1 MLKVALIGHDLR
13 NDNLGVG
20 ALSVAQADILR
31 KIARRHDLDLRI
43 LFLEGGGPRDQCISG
58 PDISERVVRPL
69 RRPWQFFSVIRS
81 SDLVIDI
88 SGGDSFTDIYGRR
101 RMFQVFLQKFLTHAA
116 GRPLV
121 MAPQTIGPFTGRAG
135 RFLAARTINRC
146 AVVATRDD
154 RSLAFARALGVT
166 REIVEA
172 SDVALRLP
180 YRRPDRP
187 PGSPVRVGLNVSGLL
202 MGGGYTGRNEFGLK
216 LDYPALIRGIIEGFL
231 SRKEDCEL
239 HLVGHVI
246 STAGRED
253 DHSAC
258 TALAGE
264 FPRTIA
270 APAFATPSE
279 AKSYIAGMDFF
290 MGARMHACIAA
301 FSSGVPVVP
310 MAYSRKFEG
319 LFASL
324 GYSHT
329 VDCTGETA
337 DAILGKI
344 FDAYENRQAL
354 AGQARTALETGLQR
368 LDRYEAALEARLLE
382 TAAKRAA
389 IRASIRA

>member
-187 PGSPVRVGLNVSGLL
+187 PGGPVRVGLNVSGLL
-202 MGGGYTGRNEFGLK
+202 MGGGYTGKNEFGLK
-216 LDYPALIRGIIEGFL
+216 LDYPGLIRGIVKGFL
-231 SRKEDCEL
+231 SRGECEL

-246 STAGRED
+246 STTGRED
-253 DHSAC
+253 DYSAC
-258 TALAGE
+258 KALAAE
-264 FPRTIA
+264 FPRAIV

-279 AKSYIAGMDFF
+279 AKSYIAGLDFF

-324 GYSHT
+324 GYLHT

-337 DAILGKI
+337 DAILEKI
-344 FDAYENRQAL
+344 LAAYEDRQAL

-368 LDRYEAALEARLLE
+368 LDRYEDALEALLLE
-382 TAAKRAA
+382 TAAKRA
-389 IRASIRA
+389 

>member
-187 PGSPVRVGLNVSGLL
+187 PG
-202 MGGGYTGRNEFGLK
+202 
-216 LDYPALIRGIIEGFL
+216 
-231 SRKEDCEL
+231 
-239 HLVGHVI
+239 
-246 STAGRED
+246 
-253 DHSAC
+253 
-258 TALAGE
+258 
-264 FPRTIA
+264 
-270 APAFATPSE
+270 
-279 AKSYIAGMDFF
+279 
-290 MGARMHACIAA
+290 
-301 FSSGVPVVP
+301 
-310 MAYSRKFEG
+310 
-319 LFASL
+319 
-324 GYSHT
+324 
-329 VDCTGETA
+329 
-337 DAILGKI
+337 
-344 FDAYENRQAL
+344 
-354 AGQARTALETGLQR
+354 
-368 LDRYEAALEARLLE
+368 
-382 TAAKRAA
+382 
-389 IRASIRA
+389 

>member
-20 ALSVAQADILR
+20 ALSVAQTDILR
-31 KIARRHDLDLRI
+31 KIARRHGLDLRI
-43 LFLEGGGPRDQCISG
+43 LVLEGGGPRDPCISG

-101 RMFQVFLQKFLTHAA
+101 RMFQVFLQKFLTHLA
-116 GRPLV
+116 GRPLA

-135 RFLAARTINRC
+135 RFLAARTIDRC

-166 REIVEA
+166 RGIVEA

-180 YRRPDRP
+180 YERPDP
-187 PGSPVRVGLNVSGLL
+187 APEGPVRVGLNVSGLL
-202 MGGGYTGRNEFGLK
+202 MGGGYTGKNEFGLK
-216 LDYPALIRGIIEGFL
+216 LDYPGLIRGIVKGFL
-231 SRKEDCEL
+231 SRGECEL

-246 STAGRED
+246 STTGRED
-253 DHSAC
+253 DYSAC
-258 TALAGE
+258 KALAAE
-264 FPRTIA
+264 FPRAIV

-279 AKSYIAGMDFF
+279 AKSYIAGLDFF

-324 GYSHT
+324 GYLHT
-329 VDCTGETA
+329 VDCTGESA
-337 DAILGKI
+337 DAILEKI
-344 FDAYENRQAL
+344 LAAYEDRQAL
-354 AGQARTALETGLQR
+354 AGQARTALELGLQR
-368 LDRYEAALEARLLE
+368 LDRYEDALEALLLE
-382 TAAKRAA
+382 TAAKRA
-389 IRASIRA
+389 